1 MAGTPTTTRVQGHP
15 PRSTDDPVPQNRATD
30 FTSGVRPAA
39 KKTRRKWV
47 HHCRNGRLHA
57 HPEHFPGHVHDIDD
71 PHFQTHSADRIDERL
86 IRPARPGFSNLDSQV
101 RYAYEIWQPYQGT
114 PSTDH
119 NWDIEY
125 ESTFNGAIYPTC
137 AELQYN
143 FHSGELLSASWTQ
156 GTTVTPSFKILANDL
171 TGTGDPF
178 QVIQN
183 SSNSKVQL
191 MVTLSATSGT
201 GGGTETTTSSV
212 TFTVL
217 NSLSYQA
224 ASTSNTQCTASW
236 TSA

>member
-1 MAGTPTTTRVQGHP
+1 MIPSRKTVRQISPRVPG
-15 PRSTDDPVPQNRATD
+15 
-30 FTSGVRPAA
+30 RP
-39 KKTRRKWV
+39 RRKPEEKGFTIVEMAVSMLILSIFLVMFMTSMV
-47 HHCRNGRLHA
+47 HIFKPTL
-57 HPEHFPGHVHDIDD
+57 
-71 PHFQTHSADRIDERL
+71 QTESMRDSSDQLDLAFLD
-86 IRPARPGFSNLDSQV
+86 LDSQV
-101 RYAYEIWQPYQGT
+101 RYAYQIWQPYQGT
-114 PSTDH
+114 PSTDD

-137 AELQYN
+137 TELQYN
-143 FHSGELLSASWTQ
+143 FHSGELLSASWAQ
-156 GTTVTPSFKILANDL
+156 GTTVTPSFKLLANDL

-212 TFTVL
+212 TFTAL

-224 ASTSNTQCTASW
+224 AGTSNTQCSASW